1 LPLSLRHIGIRADD
15 FNLVPE
21 FLNQRPGERRGGYKG
36 SKPRSKCH
44 PRDRCFEPAVFPRP
58 MDALEAHRVRPYTGS
73 MHVHAHGAGGPT
85 RVLKISL
92 AVTLGYIVL
101 LVVAGM
107 RAHSLA
113 LLSEAGHNLSDF
125 LALLLSLVAVYF
137 QTRPANSTKTYGYH
151 RAGVLAALVN
161 ATSLVA
167 VSFFI
172 FYEAFRRLQHPEHV
186 QATVMMWVAAAG
198 VVMNGVIALLLYR
211 SSRGFG
217 GDVNIRSALLHEVGD
232 TLSTAAVIAGGW
244 AILVTRNYWIDSAL
258 SFGIAVLI
266 LWSGFGIVRET
277 LNILLEGTP
286 RGMKL
291 EKIESAI
298 RSVGGVNDVHD
309 LHVWS
314 IGSETHALSCHISIA
329 DIPPSVS
336 ERILRDVKDRLL
348 HDFRIDHTT
357 IQFEHAICEV
367 AHGCVIPVSESEEH
381 HHHHSH

>member
-1 LPLSLRHIGIRADD
+1 MRVACALR
-15 FNLVPE
+15 L
-21 FLNQRPGERRGGYKG
+21 ER
-36 SKPRSKCH
+36 
-44 PRDRCFEPAVFPRP
+44 
-58 MDALEAHRVRPYTGS
+58 
-73 MHVHAHGAGGPT
+73 MHVHVHGHGSPT

-92 AVTLGYIVL
+92 GVTLAYIVL
-101 LVVAGM
+101 LVVAGV

-125 LALLLSLVAVYF
+125 LALALSLVAVYF
-137 QTRPANSTKTYGYH
+137 QSRPASSTKTFGYH

-161 ATSLVA
+161 ATSLVG

-172 FYEAFRRLQHPEHV
+172 FYEAFKRLQHPEHV
-186 QATVMMWVAAAG
+186 HASVMMWVAAAG
-198 VVMNGVIALLLYR
+198 VVMNGAIALLLYR
-211 SSRGFG
+211 SG

-244 AILVTRNYWIDSAL
+244 AILLTSNYWIDSVL
-258 SFGIAVLI
+258 SLAIGVLI

-291 EKIESAI
+291 EKIELAI
-298 RSVGGVNDVHD
+298 RTVAGVNDVHD

-336 ERILRDVKDRLL
+336 ERILRDVKERLL
-348 HDFRIDHTT
+348 RDFRIDHTT
-357 IQFEHAICEV
+357 IQFEHAICET
-367 AHGCVIPVSESEEH
+367 AHGCVIPVAESEEH
-381 HHHHSH
+381 HHHSH

>member
-1 LPLSLRHIGIRADD
+1 
-15 FNLVPE
+15 
-21 FLNQRPGERRGGYKG
+21 
-36 SKPRSKCH
+36 
-44 PRDRCFEPAVFPRP
+44 
-58 MDALEAHRVRPYTGS
+58 
-73 MHVHAHGAGGPT
+73 MHSHGAGGPT

-92 AVTLGYIVL
+92 GVTLAYIVL
-101 LVVAGM
+101 LVVSGV

-125 LALLLSLVAVYF
+125 LALALSLVAVYF
-137 QTRPANSTKTYGYH
+137 QSRPANPSKTYGYQ

-161 ATSLVA
+161 ASSLVV

-186 QATVMMWVAAAG
+186 QASVMMWVAAAG

-211 SSRGFG
+211 SG

-244 AILVTRNYWIDSAL
+244 AILVTGNYWIDSAL
-258 SFGIAVLI
+258 SVAIAALI

-291 EKIESAI
+291 EKIELAI
-298 RSVGGVNDVHD
+298 RAIGGVNDVHD

-314 IGSETHALSCHISIA
+314 IGSESHALSCHISIA

-336 ERILRDVKDRLL
+336 ERILRDVKECLH

-357 IQFEHAICEV
+357 IQFEHAVCEV
-367 AHGCVIPVSESEEH
+367 AHGCVIPVGESEEH
-381 HHHHSH
+381 HHHSH

>member
-1 LPLSLRHIGIRADD
+1 
-15 FNLVPE
+15 
-21 FLNQRPGERRGGYKG
+21 
-36 SKPRSKCH
+36 
-44 PRDRCFEPAVFPRP
+44 
-58 MDALEAHRVRPYTGS
+58 
-73 MHVHAHGAGGPT
+73 MHVHVHGAGSPT

-92 AVTLGYIVL
+92 GVTLAYIVL
-101 LVVAGM
+101 LVVAGF

-113 LLSEAGHNLSDF
+113 LFSEAGHNLSDF

-137 QTRPANSTKTYGYH
+137 QSRPANPHKTYGYQ
-151 RAGVLAALVN
+151 RAGVLVALVN
-161 ATSLVA
+161 AGSLVVVA
-167 VSFFI
+167 FLI

-186 QATVMMWVAAAG
+186 HAGLMMWVAAAG
-198 VVMNGVIALLLYR
+198 VVMNGAIALLLYR
-211 SSRGFG
+211 AG

-244 AILVTRNYWIDSAL
+244 AILVTGDYWIDSVL
-258 SFGIAVLI
+258 SVGIGVLI

-291 EKIESAI
+291 ERIESAI
-298 RSVGGVNDVHD
+298 RSVEGVNDVHD

-336 ERILRDVKDRLL
+336 ERILRDVKGRL
-348 HDFRIDHTT
+348 HHGFRIDHTT
-357 IQFEHAICEV
+357 IQFEHAVCEV
-367 AHGCVIPVSESEEH
+367 AHGCVIPVAESEEEH
-381 HHHHSH
+381 HHHSH

>member
-1 LPLSLRHIGIRADD
+1 
-15 FNLVPE
+15 
-21 FLNQRPGERRGGYKG
+21 
-36 SKPRSKCH
+36 
-44 PRDRCFEPAVFPRP
+44 
-58 MDALEAHRVRPYTGS
+58 
-73 MHVHAHGAGGPT
+73 MHVHLHRHSSPT

-92 AVTLGYIVL
+92 GVTLAYIVL
-101 LVVAGM
+101 LVVAGV

-125 LALLLSLVAVYF
+125 LALALSLVALYF
-137 QTRPANSTKTYGYH
+137 QSRPASSTKTYGYH

-161 ATSLVA
+161 ATSLVG

-172 FYEAFRRLQHPEHV
+172 FYEAFKRLQHPQEVH
-186 QATVMMWVAAAG
+186 ASVMMWVAAAG
-198 VVMNGVIALLLYR
+198 VVMNGAIALLLYR
-211 SSRGFG
+211 SG

-244 AILVTRNYWIDSAL
+244 AILLTGNYWIDSVL
-258 SFGIAVLI
+258 SVAIGVLI
-266 LWSGFGIVRET
+266 LWSGLGIVRET

-291 EKIESAI
+291 EKIELAI
-298 RSVGGVNDVHD
+298 RSVAGVNDVHD

-336 ERILRDVKDRLL
+336 ERILRDVKERVLR
-348 HDFRIDHTT
+348 DFRIDHTT
-357 IQFEHAICEV
+357 IQFEHAVCET
-367 AHGCVIPVSESEEH
+367 AHGCVIPVVESEEH

>member
-1 LPLSLRHIGIRADD
+1 
-15 FNLVPE
+15 
-21 FLNQRPGERRGGYKG
+21 
-36 SKPRSKCH
+36 
-44 PRDRCFEPAVFPRP
+44 
-58 MDALEAHRVRPYTGS
+58 
-73 MHVHAHGAGGPT
+73 MHVHVQGASGPT

-92 AVTLGYIVL
+92 AVTLAYIVL
-101 LVVAGM
+101 LVWAGI

-137 QTRPANSTKTYGYH
+137 QSRPASSTKTYGYH

-161 ATSLVA
+161 ATSLV
-167 VSFFI
+167 VLSFFI
-172 FYEAFRRLQHPEHV
+172 FYEAFRRLEHPEQVH
-186 QATVMMWVAAAG
+186 ASVMMWVAAAG

-211 SSRGFG
+211 SG

-244 AILVTRNYWIDSAL
+244 AILVTGNYWIDSAL
-258 SFGIAVLI
+258 SFGIGALI

-291 EKIESAI
+291 EKIELAI
-298 RSVGGVNDVHD
+298 RSVDGVNDVHD

-336 ERILRDVKDRLL
+336 ERILRDVKECL
-348 HDFRIDHTT
+348 HEDFCIDHTT
-357 IQFEHAICEV
+357 IQFEHIECEV
-367 AHGCVIPVSESEEH
+367 AHGCVMPVAESES